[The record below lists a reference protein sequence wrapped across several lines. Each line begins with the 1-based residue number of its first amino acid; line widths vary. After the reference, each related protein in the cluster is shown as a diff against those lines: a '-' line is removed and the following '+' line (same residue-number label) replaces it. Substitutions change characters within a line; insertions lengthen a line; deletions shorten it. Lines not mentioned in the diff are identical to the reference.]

1 MTQPYQP
8 QPQPV
13 QMDQPPKKKRRLL
26 WIGILLGIL
35 WLAGCGAIIGAI
47 VGEDEDPATTALPP
61 SAAPPV
67 ATTAPPVDE
76 TTTAP
81 QPDPEPECD
90 RLSKADLKAVR
101 FAARNKKIDI
111 SRGVALPLSEELQE
125 FNGLTFTRVIALN
138 VTTADYHEAIPIFAA
153 DDDLIEFIGVNKDAL
168 KHFHTL
174 AGATT
179 KSGTP
184 IQEYRDQ
191 VLDSDEVTQLMSAC
205 AL

>member
-13 QMDQPPKKKRRLL
+13 QMEQPPKKKRRLL
-26 WIGILLGIL
+26 WIGIVLAIL
-35 WLAGCGAIIGAI
+35 WLASCGAIIGAI
-47 VGEDEDPATTALPP
+47 VGEDEDPATTASPP
-61 SAAPPV
+61 SSAPTV
-67 ATTAPPVDE
+67 VTTAPPVDE

-81 QPDPEPECD
+81 EPEPECD
-90 RLSKADLKAVR
+90 RLSKADLKAVG

-111 SRGVALPLSEELQE
+111 SAGVALPLPEELQE

-138 VTTADYHEAIPIFAA
+138 VITADDHEAIPIFAA
-153 DDDLIEFIGVNKDAL
+153 HDDLIEFIGVNKDAM

-174 AGATT
+174 AGSTT

-191 VLDSDEVTQLMSAC
+191 VLDSDVVTQLMSAC
-205 AL
+205 V